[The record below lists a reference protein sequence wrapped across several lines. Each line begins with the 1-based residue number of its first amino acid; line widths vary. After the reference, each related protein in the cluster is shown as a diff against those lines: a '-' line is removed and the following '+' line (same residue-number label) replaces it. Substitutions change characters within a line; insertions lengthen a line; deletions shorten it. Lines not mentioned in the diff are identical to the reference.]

1 MRMILELVEA
11 AMGHVVLIS
20 GPPGCGKTSW
30 ALKTLQDHV
39 GPCAY
44 LRLEEE
50 QEAGLEQGEDSGIDL
65 SWLKDQIPR
74 LEEVTPSNSAALKH
88 RNDALTLI
96 EVQRFHTPSQGGIN
110 GYGINVRSKLDALEL
125 QPDQVM
131 HFGRDPELPSN
142 DTLEFSK
149 LEAWHASLAGC
160 VWDAESLSSFWFE
173 LVNGAYGDVYRAKGL
188 INLPDGRSLFCNWMV
203 SQQGSQFLPLD
214 TTAPPQGRPSR
225 TSELVVQGK
234 ALNPEGIQTTI
245 NDCLLADDVLAMQQ
259 QQLRQQQPTPLSEG

>member
-1 MRMILELVEA
+1 MILELVEA

-30 ALKTLQDHV
+30 ALKALQDHV

-74 LEEVTPSNSAALKH
+74 LEEVTPSNAAALKH

-149 LEAWHASLAGC
+149 LEVAGI
-160 VWDAESLSSFWFE
+160 VDQVAAFSTRDWPPVSLSTMITNIQAQ
-173 LVNGAYGDVYRAKGL
+173 VNSTRVG
-188 INLPDGRSLFCNWMV
+188 C
-203 SQQGSQFLPLD
+203 
-214 TTAPPQGRPSR
+214 
-225 TSELVVQGK
+225 
-234 ALNPEGIQTTI
+234 
-245 NDCLLADDVLAMQQ
+245 
-259 QQLRQQQPTPLSEG
+259 

>member
-30 ALKTLQDHV
+30 VLKALQVHV

-74 LEEVTPSNSAALKH
+74 LEEVTPSNAAALKH

-131 HFGRDPELPSN
+131 HFGRDQELPSN
-142 DTLEFSK
+142 DTLEFRK
-149 LEAWHASLAGC
+149 LEAWHASLSGC
-160 VWDAESLSSFWFE
+160 VWDPESLNSFWFE

-188 INLPDGRSLFCNWMV
+188 INLPDGRSFFCNWMV